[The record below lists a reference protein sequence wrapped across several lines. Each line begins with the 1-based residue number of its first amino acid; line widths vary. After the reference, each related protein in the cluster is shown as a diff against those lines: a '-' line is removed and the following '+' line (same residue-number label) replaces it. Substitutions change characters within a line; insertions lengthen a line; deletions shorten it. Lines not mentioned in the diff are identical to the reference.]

1 MDIRSFFKNIEAKKS
16 NETQE
21 PIHQEVIDVSHLR
34 VLCTVGSQ

>member
-1 MDIRSFFKNIEAKKS
+1 MDIRSFFKKVEAKK
-16 NETQE
+16 TPQE